1 MTEATQYL
9 VAPAE
14 PDDSVTNGFVNPVD
28 IFNYLSP
35 SAWVNDIIAKT
46 TGIDI
51 FGYATDAF
59 TGEWD
64 ALYKFGDA
72 LANLAPCLQQIGID
86 IQRGMLALDQTW
98 DGNAADSAYMYFSNL
113 AAAVSGQ
120 QAAFVQA
127 AEGYH
132 RAAKGAW
139 QLSNQLGNILQAVA
153 DKAILLGVSAA
164 IGTATAETG
173 IGAVVGYG
181 MAAYQ
186 AVELLNLVN
195 EASTIINTAGSVIM
209 AAMGG
214 GMDAFSQG
222 ADFSAVPLPST
233 PYTQPG
239 A

>member
-1 MTEATQYL
+1 MTEATHYL

-28 IFNYLSP
+28 LFNYLSP

-46 TGIDI
+46 TGVDI
-51 FGYATDAF
+51 FGYATDTF

-72 LANLAPCLQQIGID
+72 LSNLAQCLQQIGMD
-86 IQRGMLALDQTW
+86 IQRGMLNLDQTW

-120 QAAFVQA
+120 QAALNQA
-127 AEGYH
+127 ADGYH

-139 QLSNQLGNILQAVA
+139 ELSSQLGNILQAVA
-153 DKAILLGVSAA
+153 DKAILIGVSAA

-173 IGAVVGYG
+173 VGAILGYG

-186 AVELLNLVN
+186 VVELLELVN
-195 EASTIINTAGSVIM
+195 KASTIINTAGSVIM
-209 AAMGG
+209 AAFGG

-222 ADFSAVPLPST
+222 IDLSAVPLPAT
-233 PYTQPG
+233 PYAQLG
-239 A
+239 E